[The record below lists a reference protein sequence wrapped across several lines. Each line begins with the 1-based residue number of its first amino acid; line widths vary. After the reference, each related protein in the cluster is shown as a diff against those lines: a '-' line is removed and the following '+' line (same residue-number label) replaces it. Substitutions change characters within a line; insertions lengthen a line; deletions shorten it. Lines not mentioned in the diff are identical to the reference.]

1 MNQSTKRVYFFLMAG
16 LLLLASC
23 APAPAPAP
31 TQDPAVVQQ
40 QIEEAV
46 ALTIAAKEAE
56 AEQAL
61 LDQPTNTPLPTQTET
76 GPASP
81 TPLLPTATPF
91 VVVPPTLTPAPAN
104 GGGGG
109 SGVAPKPL
117 EYDCT
122 SRDRRPYDN
131 TVFKSKNEF
140 DIKWTIVNTGTK
152 SWPAGFDVKYYS
164 GEKMSPT
171 TVVELPAMAPGD
183 TYEVILDAVA
193 PKKEGFYVM
202 TYIVEGK
209 LCFPY
214 VAIIVEN

>member
-1 MNQSTKRVYFFLMAG
+1 MNRSVKHVFFLAMAG
-16 LLLLASC
+16 ILLLAAC
-23 APAPAPAP
+23 APAPAP
-31 TQDPAVVQQ
+31 TQDPAEIQR
-40 QIEEAV
+40 QIQESV
-46 ALTIAAKEAE
+46 ALTVAAQNAE
-56 AEQAL
+56 AEQNQAVVAE
-61 LDQPTNTPLPTQTET
+61 PTNTPLPTQTEP

-81 TPLLPTATPF
+81 TPDIPTATPF
-91 VVVPPTLTPAPAN
+91 TVVPPTLTPN
-104 GGGGG
+104 ISVGGGGPT
-109 SGVAPKPL
+109 AIPL

-131 TVFKSKNEF
+131 TYFKSNKEF

-164 GEKMSPT
+164 GEKMSAT
-171 TVVELPAMAPGD
+171 TFVELPAMAPGD
-183 TYEVILDAVA
+183 SYEVVLDAVA

-202 TYIVEGK
+202 TYIVEGQ